1 MTSHSAAL
9 AREIDATLAWW
20 QAAGVD
26 CVFADDARAWL
37 TEPTSLSPAPSAN
50 PASSAPAQ
58 PSLVFSRQ
66 PDDHAL
72 SATPSRKNY
81 LGDSPPRDLDTFQ
94 RWWMEADLPGTGG
107 LNPRIAPRGTAG
119 AKLMVVVPDPEPGD
133 ETRLLS
139 GSQGRLLAN
148 IIAAMGL
155 DESEC
160 YIASALPC
168 HTPLADL
175 ADLGLGGLDA
185 VLACHITLA
194 APQRAV
200 LFGQG
205 FGAFLPVANRDE
217 RQPLREINYAPVS
230 RPIMIT
236 ETLGAM
242 LDMPRL
248 KARFWRRFMEWS
260 A

>member
-9 AREIDATLAWW
+9 AREIDAALAWW

-26 CVFADDARAWL
+26 CVFANDARAWL
-37 TEPTSLSPAPSAN
+37 AD
-50 PASSAPAQ
+50 PASRALEPEADPARSASAQ

-66 PDDHAL
+66 PDEPTMPA
-72 SATPSRKNY
+72 APPRKNY
-81 LGDSPPRDLDTFQ
+81 LGDSPPHDLETFQ

-107 LNPRIAPRGTAG
+107 LNPRIAPRGAAG

-155 DESEC
+155 EESEC

-205 FGAFLPVANRDE
+205 FGEFLPVPNRDE
-217 RQPLREINYAPVS
+217 RQPLREINYASLS